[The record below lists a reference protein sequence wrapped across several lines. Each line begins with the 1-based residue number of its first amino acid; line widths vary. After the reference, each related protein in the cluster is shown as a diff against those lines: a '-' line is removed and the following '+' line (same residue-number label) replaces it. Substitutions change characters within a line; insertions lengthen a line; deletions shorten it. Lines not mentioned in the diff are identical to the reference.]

1 MKIHADH
8 ALLPSGWARD
18 CMVEIASDGR
28 ISRIGD
34 GPDRAPARRVGVL
47 LPAPANL
54 HSHAFQRALAGLTE
68 RRGEGARDSFWTW
81 RELMYRFLEHLTPDD
96 MEAIAA
102 LVQMEML
109 EAGYASVG
117 EFHYV
122 HNAPGGGTYDN
133 PAETSLRIMAAT
145 IETGIGLTHLPVLYE
160 RGGVDGRPLE
170 GGQLRFRNSLDGF
183 DGLIGICG
191 EMLSSLPADA
201 RLGVAPHSLRAVS
214 RQDLA
219 AVCGLLDGGPVHI
232 HIAEQTAEVEAV
244 EAAYGARPVAW
255 LLENMPVDERWC
267 LIHATHM
274 SDNETR
280 AMAES
285 GAVTGLCP
293 ITESNLGDG
302 IFNGRTFLESGGAFG
317 IGSDSNVRISLAEE
331 LRTLEYSQRLGERA
345 RAVLAESG
353 KSVGRTLLERV
364 AKGGAQALARDS
376 GEIAE
381 GKLADLVA
389 LDATDLAL
397 DGLSGDAIVD
407 AFIFAADDS
416 LITDVWSAGR
426 HMVQGG
432 RHIRR
437 EAIEGRARVV
447 LKRLRESL

>member
-1 MKIHADH
+1 MKIQADH
-8 ALLPSGWARD
+8 ALTPSGWTRD
-18 CMVEIASDGR
+18 CTVEIGPDGR
-28 ISRIGD
+28 ISRIGND
-34 GPDRAPARRVGVL
+34 PDRAPAAHVGVL

-133 PAETSLRIMAAT
+133 PAETSLRIMSAA

-160 RGGVDGRPLE
+160 RGGVDGRALE
-170 GGQLRFRNSLDGF
+170 GGQLRFRNSLDSF
-183 DGLIGICG
+183 DALIGICG
-191 EMLSSLPADA
+191 EMLSNLPADA

-214 RQDLA
+214 VEDLA
-219 AVCGLLDGGPVHI
+219 AVCGLLDEGPVHI

-255 LLENMPVDERWC
+255 LLDNMPVDERWC

-274 SDNETR
+274 NDGETH
-280 AMAES
+280 AMAER
-285 GAVTGLCP
+285 GTVAGLCP

-302 IFNGRTFLESGGAFG
+302 IFNGRAFLEAGGAFG
-317 IGSDSNVRISLAEE
+317 VGSDSNIRIGLSEE
-331 LRTLEYSQRLGERA
+331 LRTLEYSQRLSERA
-345 RAVLAESG
+345 RAVLAEGG
-353 KSVGRTLLERV
+353 KSVGRTLLEDV

-389 LDATDLAL
+389 LDAANLAL
-397 DGLSGDAIVD
+397 DGLSGDALVD
-407 AFIFAADDS
+407 AFVFAADDS
-416 LITDVWSAGR
+416 LVTDVWSAGR

-437 EAIEGRARVV
+437 EAIEGRARGV